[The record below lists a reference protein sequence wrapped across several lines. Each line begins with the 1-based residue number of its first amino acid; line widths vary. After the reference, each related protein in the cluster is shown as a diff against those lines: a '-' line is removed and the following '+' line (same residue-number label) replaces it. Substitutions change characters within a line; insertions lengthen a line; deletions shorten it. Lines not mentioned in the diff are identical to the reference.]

1 MFDDD
6 VAAEAAVVEAPLP
19 ADRTHDLTELVRVH
33 VRPVDRLVLLQ
44 VVLAREPLTAHRA
57 RKRPVTW

>member
-19 ADRTHDLTELVRVH
+19 ADRTHDLPKLVWVH
-33 VRPVDRLVLLQ
+33 VGPVDCLVLLQ
-44 VVLAREPLTAHRA
+44 VVLASEPLTAHRA
-57 RKRPVTW
+57 